1 MTQQIAKDKADSERQ
16 IKVQKALTES
26 MVKSAVNMYKK
37 QSETA
42 GLVQKKAEMQKTEK
56 LEQ

>member
-37 QSETA
+37 
-42 GLVQKKAEMQKTEK
+42 
-56 LEQ
+56 